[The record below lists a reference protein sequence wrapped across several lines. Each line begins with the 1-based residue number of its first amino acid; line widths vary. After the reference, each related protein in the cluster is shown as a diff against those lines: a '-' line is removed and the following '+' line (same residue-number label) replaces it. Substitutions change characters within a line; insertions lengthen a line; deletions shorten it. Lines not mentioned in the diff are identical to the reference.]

1 MNFDDILPFIIFV
14 AYIGFALFKKVSGKK
29 KEPKKDK
36 PAGKI
41 SFGFSK
47 LVTTIKSELT
57 KAVDEAKLKEKRTGA
72 TPGENVWEELRGDS
86 QEDKI
91 AGTEFEKEDQA
102 LAQNIIQQMPDSAD
116 TSLDIAEQSIEPVD
130 KPFVDEPQIDAYSIS
145 KPKKG
150 LRISITK
157 MREAIILSEI
167 LAKPVGLR
175 D

>member
-14 AYIGFALFKKVSGKK
+14 AYIGFALFKKISGKK

-47 LVTTIKSELT
+47 LVTTIKSELA
-57 KAVDEAKLKEKRTGA
+57 KAVDEAKLKEKQTGA
-72 TPGENVWEELRGDS
+72 TPGENLWEELRGDS

-91 AGTEFEKEDQA
+91 ADRDFKEEDQA
-102 LAQNIIQQMPDSAD
+102 PAQNIIQQVPDSAD
-116 TSLDIAEQSIEPVD
+116 NPLDIPEQSIEPVD
-130 KPFVDEPQIDAYSIS
+130 KPFVDEPQTDAYSIR
-145 KPKKG
+145 KPKKR
-150 LRISITK
+150 LRLSATK

-167 LAKPVGLR
+167 LAKPIGLR
-175 D
+175 E